1 MTFSNP
7 LSPIY
12 DSFEVARECFKV
24 ARRTIDSQIAELIHR
39 TPFVGATPQAAA
51 SAIDG
56 AQQQAFDLAIL
67 ALWSTFERHVIEHL
81 QTGSELLAKGHPEQY
96 SVKLA
101 NKFRNE
107 VEFWKIDDI
116 LDLFKA
122 EVDPALIGQ
131 AKQIK
136 RYRDWIAHRN
146 PKRPLPTKAT
156 PETTFAVLTAVI
168 DQIRAAHIPEVE
180 EAVD

>member
-1 MTFSNP
+1 MTFSNS

-56 AQQQAFDLAIL
+56 AAA
-67 ALWSTFERHVIEHL
+67 
-81 QTGSELLAKGHPEQY
+81 
-96 SVKLA
+96 
-101 NKFRNE
+101 
-107 VEFWKIDDI
+107 
-116 LDLFKA
+116 
-122 EVDPALIGQ
+122 
-131 AKQIK
+131 
-136 RYRDWIAHRN
+136 
-146 PKRPLPTKAT
+146 